1 MVKIVKDAFLCLVV
15 NTEVVVH
22 LFNVFVIKVMKEFS
36 VKNVS
41 LHKID
46 FVEKFMFIFIINIF
60 LFFYFIFRI
69 KQFVGKIVIQ
79 LMVIVKLLVNAGVVQ
94 DMLEKLVETVKC
106 FRVVNMALALI
117 HQNANAFQ
125 DGEGFYVNKVLC
137 EISLYFIV
145 LNSQLTISKFI
156 TSIIAICSATCSKMT
171 GYCTKPGT
179 CRCKIG
185 WMGENCT
192 QCHPYPGCQNGDCRR
207 PWVISFK

>member
-1 MVKIVKDAFLCLVV
+1 MLLFFLC
-15 NTEVVVH
+15 
-22 LFNVFVIKVMKEFS
+22 
-36 VKNVS
+36 
-41 LHKID
+41 
-46 FVEKFMFIFIINIF
+46 F
-60 LFFYFIFRI
+60 LFYKAICREDCHPTHGYCEAAGECRCRI
-69 KQFVGKIVIQ
+69 GYAGKTCRDCQVLPGCQ
-79 LMVIVKLLVNAGVVQ
+79 HGTCTNP
-94 DMLEKLVETVKC
+94 LECKC
-106 FRVVNMALALI
+106 FPGWR
-117 HQNANAFQ
+117 
-125 DGEGFYVNKVLC
+125 GFLCEQGLC

-207 PWVISFK
+207 PWVISFKLYILQQKKPQNKFGKCYHTIYRNAIVVLVGVVYYVMKN